1 MPTLRLSN
9 VLASARYLG
18 AISLAAIAVPG
29 SAQGCPTFAFDSLQ
43 LTLQPSTGVQALQ
56 PANFAL
62 QAGLLQPQLETLLQQ
77 QFAVEL
83 IDWQVSPHF
92 RWPADYRLQ
101 APSWE
106 ELLERLL
113 KPYQLAVTL
122 YPNKSATVRYQT
134 TAKGAL

>member
-1 MPTLRLSN
+1 MPSLRFPN

-18 AISLAAIAVPG
+18 AITLAVVALPG
-29 SAQGCPTFAFDSLQ
+29 SAEGCPTFAFDRLE
-43 LTLQPSTGVQALQ
+43 TKLQPPLVDDAQQ
-56 PANFAL
+56 PAAFVLA
-62 QAGLLQPQLETLLQQ
+62 AGLLQPQLEFLLQQ

-83 IDWQVSPHF
+83 VDWQVSPHF

-101 APSWE
+101 APSWD

-134 TAKGAL
+134 SRGAAL

>member
-1 MPTLRLSN
+1 MPSLRLSN
-9 VLASARYLG
+9 ILASAGYLG

-29 SAQGCPTFAFDSLQ
+29 SAQGCPTFAFDSLHLAGQ
-43 LTLQPSTGVQALQ
+43 THTVGQALQ

-62 QAGLLQPQLETLLQQ
+62 QAGLLQPQLETLLRQ

-83 IDWQVSPHF
+83 VDWQVSPHF

-101 APSWE
+101 APSWD

-113 KPYQLAVTL
+113 KPYQIAVTL
-122 YPNKSATVRYQT
+122 YPNKSATVRYQSAVT
-134 TAKGAL
+134 GVL